1 MIAKKVPGAAWEYM
15 VYDIRNRLVFSQNG
29 NMRNNNSI
37 LQNSSWEQLVD
48 KWNWVTFHV
57 VQFEVENDTMTGG
70 CEATVIIL
78 GAGFRIRYNYAFEE
92 SEAGHQFEEFKKDM
106 ENKN

>member
-1 MIAKKVPGAAWEYM
+1 MKLKNEDGWWTLELSDKCFIEPKFE
-15 VYDIRNRLVFSQNG
+15 
-29 NMRNNNSI
+29 
-37 LQNSSWEQLVD
+37 WEQLVD